1 MTEKGADLVARLAKL
16 DTCAVSDALDSLDM
30 SGVALGLAGLS
41 SQRKIAGRAVTVTL
55 GAADGRAAH
64 RHLGTAAVE
73 AGGPGTV
80 IVVQHNGRTDV
91 AGWGGVLSLG
101 AKTKGVEGVVI
112 DGACR
117 DVDEAREFDF
127 PVFARVG
134 VPRTARGRVI
144 EYAWNDPVSV
154 CDVTVA
160 PGDYVL
166 ADGSGV
172 VFVPA
177 DRADAVIAIAEK
189 IVRKERLM
197 AKAVRDGAP
206 ISAVMGAD
214 YEEMLKGPINDE

>member
-1 MTEKGADLVARLAKL
+1 MTGKTDLIARLAKL
-16 DTCAVSDALDSLDM
+16 DTCALSDALDSLGVA
-30 SGVALGLAGLS
+30 GVALGLAVLS

-55 GAADGRAAH
+55 GPADGRTAQ

-73 AGGPGTV
+73 AGGPGSV
-80 IVVQHNGRTDV
+80 VVVQHNGRTDV

-101 AKTKGVEGVVI
+101 AKSKGVEGVVI

-117 DVDEAREFDF
+117 DIDEAREMDF
-127 PVFARVG
+127 PVYARVG

-144 EYAWNDPVSV
+144 EYAWNEPVTLCGV
-154 CDVTVA
+154 AVA

-177 DRADAVIAIAEK
+177 DIAEQAIALAEK
-189 IVRKERLM
+189 IVRKEKLM
-197 AKAVRDGAP
+197 ARAVREGVP
-206 ISAVMGAD
+206 ISQVMGAN
-214 YEEMLKGPINDE
+214 YEEMLKGPIDDE

>member
-1 MTEKGADLVARLAKL
+1 MTDQTDLIARLAKL
-16 DTCAVSDALDSLDM
+16 DTCALSDALDSLGIV
-30 SGVALGLAGLS
+30 GVALELAALS
-41 SQRKIAGRAVTVTL
+41 SSRRIAGRAVTVTL
-55 GAADGRAAH
+55 GPTDGRTAP

-73 AGGPGTV
+73 AGGPGSI

-101 AKTKGVEGVVI
+101 AKIKGVEGVII

-117 DVDEAREFDF
+117 DVDEAREMDF
-127 PVFARVG
+127 PVYARVS

-144 EYAWNDPVSV
+144 EYAWNEPVTV
-154 CDVTVA
+154 CDVNVA
-160 PGDYVL
+160 PSDYVL

-177 DRADAVIAIAEK
+177 AAAGHAVALAEK

-197 AKAVRDGAP
+197 AKAVRQGAP
-206 ISAVMGAD
+206 ISQVMGAN
-214 YEEMLKGPINDE
+214 YEEMLKGPIDDE